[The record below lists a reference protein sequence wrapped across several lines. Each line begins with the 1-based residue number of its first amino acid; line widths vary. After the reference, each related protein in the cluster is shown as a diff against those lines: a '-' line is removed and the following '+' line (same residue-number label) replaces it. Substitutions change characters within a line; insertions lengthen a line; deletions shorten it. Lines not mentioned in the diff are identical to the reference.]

1 MSNPILSKSKL
12 IKSFLDPARIEFNSS
27 LLNNI
32 TNIGKMVKGVPYKLR
47 VERGQSLDSFLA
59 YLFKTIRQHKP
70 KSSQTS
76 VVYEDI
82 TEKSVPNIL
91 FIILPFRFLN
101 SLSVFISSML
111 ANSRTPKRTRH

>member
-1 MSNPILSKSKL
+1 
-12 IKSFLDPARIEFNSS
+12 
-27 LLNNI
+27 
-32 TNIGKMVKGVPYKLR
+32 MVKGVPYKLR

-91 FIILPFRFLN
+91 YTILPF
-101 SLSVFISSML
+101 
-111 ANSRTPKRTRH
+111 